1 MPCII
6 SIVGKSDSGKTTLLE
21 KLVREVYER
30 GYRVGSIKHDTHG
43 FDIDHEGKDSWRHKQ
58 AGARLTVIA
67 SPTQVALIEDTERDY
82 EIAELVEKYIHDID
96 IVLME
101 GFKGNPYPKIE
112 VYRHEL
118 KRALLSADDKALLA
132 LATDTPLDVA
142 VPCYDIN
149 DARGMADLIEKKFLL
164 HTDAP

>member
-1 MPCII
+1 MIPVI
-6 SIVGKSDSGKTTLLE
+6 SIIGKSNTGKTTLIE
-21 KLVREVYER
+21 KLIGELSRR
-30 GYRVGSIKHDTHG
+30 GYRVGTIKHNRHG
-43 FDIDHEGKDSWRHKQ
+43 FNIDHEGKDSWRHKQ

-118 KRALLSADDKALLA
+118 KRALLSADDRALLA

-149 DARGMADLIEKKFLL
+149 DAHGMADLIENKFLL
-164 HTDAP
+164 HTNAS